1 MIYRR
6 EIDGLR
12 AIAVLPVIFFHADF
26 KFFSGGFVGVDVF
39 FVLSGYLITSIILH
53 ERSQG
58 DFTIAGFYERRA
70 RRILPALFFVML
82 VCSLF
87 SWIWL
92 LPVDFENFSL
102 SLIATS
108 IFSSNLYFW
117 KSLSYF
123 AGEAELKPLLHTWSL
138 AVEEQ
143 YYVFFPPLLLLILN
157 LGKNWVV
164 AIFFT
169 IALISFGFAEYA
181 STNHVAANFYLLP
194 TRGWELLIGVLAAL
208 YLFYYKETD
217 TSDGLK
223 IKEEILSLL
232 GLLMIVFSFVAY
244 SKDTPFPSFYAL
256 VPTVGTCLM
265 VIFCLPQTI
274 VGRILTLKPVVGI
287 GLISYSLYLW
297 HWPIFAFARYKIP
310 EELNGI
316 LPFALICL
324 SLFIAYIS
332 WKYLE
337 APFRNR
343 KNFNRKKIFSFSLI
357 SIMICSLIGFAV
369 YSNKGFEDYY
379 MENRLSSEQ
388 KKLLVLAKTY
398 TKKHETLS
406 RLRECLL
413 DGTQTSKDFSDS
425 CKNISKGPTSFL
437 IWGDSN
443 AGALASGLIFH
454 HKNFAQYTSSACAP
468 LIGVSL
474 KDRPRCRE
482 VNDFVLKQIEVKK
495 PAAVWLHSNWLRYDS
510 KSLNLT
516 EELKKTIITIKK
528 ASPTSKVFIVGGVPQ
543 WRPSL
548 PLIMI
553 SKSIFLNEETFIAT
567 PRTQEIRTVDR
578 KIKKVA
584 LDQGATFLSSLDHF
598 CERSVCKPVVKKN
611 DRVEFITYDNSHLTE
626 LGSRYL
632 AGKLLLEAK

>member
-12 AIAVLPVIFFHADF
+12 ALAVLPVVFFHAGF
-26 KFFSGGFVGVDVF
+26 KFFNGGFVGVDVF

-58 DFTIAGFYERRA
+58 VFTIAGFYERRA
-70 RRILPALFFVML
+70 RRILPALFLVML
-82 VCSLF
+82 FCSLF

-92 LPVDFENFSL
+92 LPSDFEDFSL

-123 AGEAELKPLLHTWSL
+123 AGQAELKPLLHTWSL

-143 YYVFFPPLLLLILN
+143 YYFLFPPFLLLVLN

-169 IALISFGFAEYA
+169 ITLISFGLAEYA
-181 STNHVAANFYLLP
+181 SSNHVVGNFYLLP

-208 YLFYYKETD
+208 YLFYYREVD

-232 GLLMIVFSFVAY
+232 GLLMIIFSFFAY

-256 VPTVGTCLM
+256 VPTVGTCLI

-274 VGRILTLKPVVGI
+274 VGRILALKPVVGI

-316 LPFALICL
+316 LPFVLICV
-324 SLFIAYIS
+324 SLLLAYIS

-357 SIMICSLIGFAV
+357 SIIIFSVIGLTVSF
-369 YSNKGFEDYY
+369 NNGFEDYY

-388 KKLLVLAKTY
+388 KKILLLAKEY
-398 TKKHETLS
+398 
-406 RLRECLL
+406 RE
-413 DGTQTSKDFSDS
+413 
-425 CKNISKGPTSFL
+425 
-437 IWGDSN
+437 
-443 AGALASGLIFH
+443 
-454 HKNFAQYTSSACAP
+454 
-468 LIGVSL
+468 
-474 KDRPRCRE
+474 
-482 VNDFVLKQIEVKK
+482 
-495 PAAVWLHSNWLRYDS
+495 
-510 KSLNLT
+510 KSL
-516 EELKKTIITIKK
+516 IIT
-528 ASPTSKVFIVGGVPQ
+528 
-543 WRPSL
+543 R
-548 PLIMI
+548 
-553 SKSIFLNEETFIAT
+553 
-567 PRTQEIRTVDR
+567 
-578 KIKKVA
+578 
-584 LDQGATFLSSLDHF
+584 
-598 CERSVCKPVVKKN
+598 
-611 DRVEFITYDNSHLTE
+611 
-626 LGSRYL
+626 
-632 AGKLLLEAK
+632 